1 MFFLKY
7 FLGSG
12 RYKLNKSFLKH
23 STEVCCFLVF
33 TEVSHVASK
42 EVFEVVIQKLCGM
55 WHHVDME
62 ERGQC
67 QSLEGLACLQ

>member
-1 MFFLKY
+1 M
-7 FLGSG
+7 
-12 RYKLNKSFLKH
+12 NKSFLKH
-23 STEVCCFLVF
+23 SFGTLVQKFVVLVF

-42 EVFEVVIQKLCGM
+42 EVFEAVIQKLCGM